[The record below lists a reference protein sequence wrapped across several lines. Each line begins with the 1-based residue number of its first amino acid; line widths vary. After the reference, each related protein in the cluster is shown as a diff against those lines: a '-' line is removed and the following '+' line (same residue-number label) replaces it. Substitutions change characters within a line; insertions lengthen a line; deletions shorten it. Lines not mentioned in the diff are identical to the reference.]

1 MFAILETYFD
11 LLTRQG
17 PGRGYYPE
25 PSKGILIVHLDNL
38 EAGKLFGARH
48 GFKVCTGARYMG
60 GYIGDDNSKCDWLRD
75 RTRTWEKNI
84 STIRK
89 TAGKYPQ
96 ESYAAV
102 VRAIQSKWIFL

>member
-17 PGRGYYPE
+17 PERGYYPE
-25 PSKGILIVHLDNL
+25 PSKGVLILRLDNL
-38 EAGKLFGARH
+38 EDVKLFGARH
-48 GFKVCTGARYMG
+48 VYKECTGARYMG
-60 GYIGDDNSKCDWLRD
+60 GYNLDDNSKHYLLRD

-89 TAGKYPQ
+89 IAGKYPQ
-96 ESYAAV
+96 ESYAALV
-102 VRAIQSKWIFL
+102 DLF